1 MAILGTA
8 LKTDLLKR
16 HSRYFAGPLATWF
29 SLSCLLTL
37 TQAQAY
43 ALSPEAT
50 AQTDSIVR
58 TSAGDRTE
66 AKLFRPFTT
75 QIVSES
81 KESEKN
87 QPKRPK
93 LGLALGGGGA
103 RGAAEIGVLK
113 VLMAEGIKFDCVTG
127 TSVGAVIGGFYCMG
141 ASAQDMER
149 VFVRGDVMNHFMTV
163 PLTFRIIVAPVMLIP
178 RLLGSHEYDGLYRG
192 NLFRKFLMRN
202 MDVHVR
208 NIEDLP
214 IPFAAVALNL
224 IDGRPYMLRKGN
236 LGYAMQASSA
246 VPALRKPVE
255 IDGKLFA
262 DGGVVC
268 NLPVKQCRELGAD
281 IVIAVN
287 IDEPFEAKPLDHFRR
302 MGSVSKRLLDWA
314 LFDIDEP
321 QAQLADIT
329 IHPNTA
335 GISLISTRRKDAV
348 RGVKAGEEAARE
360 LLPQIRAL
368 LKEAGISYGTTIDGT
383 NVGGSNASGSNAG
396 GSTSEPTE
404 SN

>member
-1 MAILGTA
+1 MANPGTA
-8 LKTDLLKR
+8 PKIEMRKR
-16 HSRYFAGPLATWF
+16 RSHYFAGTLSCGF

-43 ALSPEAT
+43 ALSPEAP
-50 AQTDSIVR
+50 AQTDSIVK

-66 AKLFRPFTT
+66 AKLFRPYTT
-75 QIVSES
+75 KNASETT
-81 KESEKN
+81 ESEK
-87 QPKRPK
+87 PRSKRPK

-127 TSVGAVIGGFYCMG
+127 TSVGSVIGGFYCMG
-141 ASAQDMER
+141 ASAEDMER
-149 VFVRGDVMNHFMTV
+149 VFVRGDVMKHFMTV

-178 RLLGSHEYDGLYRG
+178 RLFGCQEYDGLYKG
-192 NLFRKFLMRN
+192 NLFRKFLLRN
-202 MDVHVR
+202 MDMHVR

-287 IDEPFEAKPLDHFRR
+287 IDEPFEAKPLHHFRR
-302 MGSVSKRLLDWA
+302 IGSVSKRLLDWA

-368 LKEAGISYGTTIDGT
+368 LKEAGISYGTTVDGT
-383 NVGGSNASGSNAG
+383 NAGASNSSGSNSGGSN
-396 GSTSEPTE
+396 SEPAE

>member
-8 LKTDLLKR
+8 LKTDQLKR

-127 TSVGAVIGGFYCMG
+127 TSVGSVIGGFYCMG
-141 ASAQDMER
+141 ANAEDMEL
-149 VFVRGDVMNHFMTV
+149 VFVRGDVINHFMTV

>member
-1 MAILGTA
+1 MAKPGTA
-8 LKTDLLKR
+8 PKNHRLNRRLPHFASTVAGLL
-16 HSRYFAGPLATWF
+16 AL
-29 SLSCLLTL
+29 
-37 TQAQAY
+37 AQAP
-43 ALSPEAT
+43 AFCLSPEAT
-50 AQTDSIVR
+50 ALSDSVLR

-66 AKLFRPFTT
+66 AKLFRSFTT
-75 QIVSES
+75 QKAGETTITAQPSS
-81 KESEKN
+81 K
-87 QPKRPK
+87 PPK

-127 TSVGAVIGGFYCMG
+127 TSVGSVIGGFYCMG
-141 ASAQDMER
+141 ARAEDMER
-149 VFVRGDVMNHFMTV
+149 VFVRGDVMKHFMTV
-163 PLTFRIIVAPVMLIP
+163 PLTFRIIVAPVMLLP
-178 RLLGSHEYDGLYRG
+178 KLFGCREYDGLYKG
-192 NLFRKFLMRN
+192 NIFRKFLMRN

-224 IDGRPYMLRKGN
+224 IDGRPYMLRKGCI
-236 LGYAMQASSA
+236 GYAMQASCA
-246 VPALRKPVE
+246 VPALRQPVE
-255 IDGKLFA
+255 IEGELFA
-262 DGGVVC
+262 DGGVIC

-287 IDEPFEAKPLDHFRR
+287 IDEPFEPKPLAHFRR
-302 MGSVSKRLLDWA
+302 LGSVSKRLLDWA

-368 LKEAGISYGTTIDGT
+368 LKEAGIPYG
-383 NVGGSNASGSNAG
+383 ASAG
-396 GSTSEPTE
+396 EVKAEPLKTE
-404 SN
+404 

>member
-75 QIVSES
+75 QIVSAS
-81 KESEKN
+81 KESEKP

-127 TSVGAVIGGFYCMG
+127 TSVGSVIGGFYCMG
-141 ASAQDMER
+141 ASAEDMER

-192 NLFRKFLMRN
+192 NLFRKFLLRN
-202 MDVHVR
+202 MDMNVR

-368 LKEAGISYGTTIDGT
+368 LKEAGIPYGAT
-383 NVGGSNASGSNAG
+383 AG
-396 GSTSEPTE
+396 DDKSEALKTE
-404 SN
+404 